1 MARKLRRIGFLGF
14 AACSFFSVCGFF
26 SACGFFSDKHRE
38 EAPSSRPPMAPVSAT
53 RVPDYSRL
61 TADHWLNLSRALY
74 LEGKYLES
82 IGAAQT
88 ALSLKPDFALAYNN
102 IGAAYAALRLWDPA
116 IQADQQAARLE
127 PGMQLARNN
136 LNWAL
141 AQKALEKR

>member
-1 MARKLRRIGFLGF
+1 MAPQIRNIAFLGLTT
-14 AACSFFSVCGFF
+14 CILF

-38 EAPSSRPPMAPVSAT
+38 EAPSSRPPVAAVPGAGA
-53 RVPDYSRL
+53 PDYSRL

-116 IQADQQAARLE
+116 IQADQQAVRLE